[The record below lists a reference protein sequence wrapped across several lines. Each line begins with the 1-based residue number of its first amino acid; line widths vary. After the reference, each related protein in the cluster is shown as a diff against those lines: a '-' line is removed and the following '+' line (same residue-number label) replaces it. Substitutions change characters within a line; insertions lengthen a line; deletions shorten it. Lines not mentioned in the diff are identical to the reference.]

1 MAPKAAQN
9 MLGRKLAIY
18 STIQLHFSFI
28 FMETIRLFLCFRSN
42 MFLSKEYITQLS

>member
-1 MAPKAAQN
+1 MALKAAQN
-9 MLGRKLAIY
+9 ILERNPAIC
-18 STIQLHFSFI
+18 SIIQLHFSCA